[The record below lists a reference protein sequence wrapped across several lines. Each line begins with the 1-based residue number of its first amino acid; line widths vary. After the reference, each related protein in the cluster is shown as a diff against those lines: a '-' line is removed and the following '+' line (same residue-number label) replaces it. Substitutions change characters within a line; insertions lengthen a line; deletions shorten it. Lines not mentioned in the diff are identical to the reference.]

1 VELQDPSEIINSSE
15 NNLLLLFLFFS
26 FLLFFFFFFF
36 FNFFFFNFEVV
47 AFVGFVFL
55 MAFASITQ

>member
-1 VELQDPSEIINSSE
+1 VELQDPSEIII
-15 NNLLLLFLFFS
+15 FFFFFFS
-26 FLLFFFFFFF
+26 FLFFFLFFFFFFLI
-36 FNFFFFNFEVV
+36 FFFFNFEVV